1 MGQITRRLL
10 ILGGTGEAIQLA
22 KKAANLPGLKVIFS
36 LAGLT
41 NKSVNGT
48 VLTRIGGFGG
58 VTGLIQYLR
67 NEAIDLLIDATHP
80 FAARISSNAA
90 TASHE
95 LGLPR
100 LMLIRS
106 QWESLNQ
113 DWIEVDSLESA
124 AIRLQNQQAKRIF
137 LAIGKQQLSVFYHLQ
152 NMWFLMRTVEK
163 NKEYKIVPK
172 GKLILAKGPF
182 NRSEEKQLLLDYKID
197 TVVSKNSGGD
207 ATYGKILAA
216 EELGVKVIMIQRPP
230 KQKGETVVD
239 VASAMEWLNVKL
251 FENI

>member
-100 LMLIRS
+100 LMLIRP
-106 QWESLNQ
+106 QWEDVSKS
-113 DWIEVDSLESA
+113 WIGVDSLESA
-124 AIRLQNQQAKRIF
+124 AISLKKCQARRVF
-137 LAIGKQQLSVFYHLQ
+137 LAIGKQQLAVFSHLQ
-152 NMWFLMRTVEK
+152 DMWFLMRMLEPITENVV
-163 NKEYKIVPK
+163 IPP
-172 GKLILAKGPF
+172 GKLILSKGPF
-182 NRSEEKQLLLDYKID
+182 EVSAEKQLLLDYQID
-197 TVVSKNSGGD
+197 TVVSKNSGGN

-216 EELGVKVIMIQRPP
+216 AELGIKVIMIQRPRMP
-230 KQKGETVVD
+230 SGERVGNVD
-239 VASAMEWLNVKL
+239 GAMAWLAGKL
-251 FENI
+251 SENT